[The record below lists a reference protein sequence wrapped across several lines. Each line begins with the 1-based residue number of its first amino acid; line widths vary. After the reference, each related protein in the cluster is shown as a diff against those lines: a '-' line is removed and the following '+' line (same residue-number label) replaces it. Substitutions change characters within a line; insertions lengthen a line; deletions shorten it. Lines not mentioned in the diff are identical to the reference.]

1 MVWNVR
7 HCLQGPLQ
15 GLSQKGNIIWF
26 DQKAKK
32 NKTIIILLVR
42 VHLIGCWDGGHM
54 TNYQKWSKN
63 ESCSP
68 SL

>member
-15 GLSQKGNIIWF
+15 GLSQKGNIILF
-26 DQKAKK
+26 DQKVKK
-32 NKTIIILLVR
+32 NKTIIILQ
-42 VHLIGCWDGGHM
+42 IGCWDGGHM

-63 ESCSP
+63 ESYSP